1 MKVALRGL
9 SIAAAVSVMALGLAS
24 MARADDFVAECKKG
38 TSAADPD
45 KACNCMSEKV
55 TGAARAD
62 AIEGMRSMNAT
73 AASGKAP
80 DPKALPA
87 NQQTALQAVVSAGQ
101 QCR

>member
-1 MKVALRGL
+1 MIGALRGL
-9 SIAAAVSVMALGLAS
+9 CITAAASVVAVGLAS

-45 KACNCMSEKV
+45 KACNCMSDKV
-55 TGAARAD
+55 SGPARAD
-62 AIEGMRSMNAT
+62 AIEGMRTMNAT
-73 AASGKAP
+73 AATGKAP

-87 NQQTALQAVVSAGQ
+87 NQQTALQAVIGAGQ